1 MTTSSPI
8 RHKNDSTA
16 ANVEQRRALRM
27 REFCAGGITP
37 QSIARLTLDPKKFL
51 GSGMPV
57 IAAERRPALF
67 QDRVHLV
74 ARLCRRRW
82 SREGIHQRVMLPET
96 GRR

>member
-8 RHKNDSTA
+8 RHKNVSTA

-27 REFCAGGITP
+27 REFYAGG
-37 QSIARLTLDPKKFL
+37 LTLDPKKFL
-51 GSGMPV
+51 GSGMTV

-74 ARLCRRRW
+74 ARLCGRRW

-96 GRR
+96 GGR